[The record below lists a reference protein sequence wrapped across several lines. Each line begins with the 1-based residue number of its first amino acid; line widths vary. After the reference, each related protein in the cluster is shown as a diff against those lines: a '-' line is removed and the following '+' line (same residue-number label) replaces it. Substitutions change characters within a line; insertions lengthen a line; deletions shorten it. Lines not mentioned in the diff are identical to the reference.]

1 MMFGNENATDEEMW
15 EALRVAQAAGFV
27 SKLEL
32 GLDAPVAQGGKN
44 FSGGQRQRLAIARA
58 LVRKPKIYVF
68 DDSFSA
74 LDFKT
79 DIRLRSALKDYA
91 KDATI
96 FVVAQR
102 VNSILDAHQILV
114 LDNGEVAGIGKH
126 ADLLNSCKVYQ
137 EIVTSQLDPEEI
149 KKSRDMFKDFTTE
162 GGKA

>member
-1 MMFGNENATDEEMW
+1 MW

>member
-1 MMFGNENATDEEMW
+1 MKT
-15 EALRVAQAAGFV
+15 LAAGFV

-149 KKSRDMFKDFTTE
+149 NKSRDMFKDFTTE